1 MNKEAIKLTKE
12 RMQKSIES
20 LKHEFNKVR
29 SGRPKIGLFED
40 IQVNYYGN
48 LTPLNQVANISIPD
62 ATLVIIQ
69 PWDKSQLE
77 SIEKAI
83 QVANLGFN
91 PTNDGKAIRI
101 NIPSLSE
108 ERRIETSKIVKRMGE
123 DSKVAIRNIRRDSN
137 EDIKGLQKSGDI
149 SEDQRDL
156 DLEEIQKITDNY
168 IEKIEKMVNDKIKEV
183 MEV

>member
-1 MNKEAIKLTKE
+1 MNKEAIKLAKE

-83 QVANLGFN
+83 QVANIGFN
-91 PTNDGKAIRI
+91 PSNDGKAIRI

-108 ERRIETSKIVKRMGE
+108 ERRIENSKTVKRMGE
-123 DSKVAIRNIRRDSN
+123 EEKIDIRNIRRDST
-137 EDIKGLQKSGDI
+137 EDIKELQKNGNI
-149 SEDQRDL
+149 AEDQRDL

-168 IEKIEKMVNDKIKEV
+168 VEKTEKMVNDKIKEV

>member
-62 ATLVIIQ
+62 ATLVIVQ

>member
-83 QVANLGFN
+83 QIANIGFN
-91 PTNDGKAIRI
+91 PSNDGKAIRI

-108 ERRIETSKIVKRMGE
+108 ERRVETSKIVKRMGE

-137 EDIKGLQKSGDI
+137 EDIKELQKNGNI

-168 IEKIEKMVNDKIKEV
+168 VEKTEKMVNDKIKEV

>member
-1 MNKEAIKLTKE
+1 MNKEEIKLTKD
-12 RMQKSIES
+12 RMQRSIES

-29 SGRPKIGLFED
+29 SGRPKIGLFENVK
-40 IQVNYYGN
+40 VNYYGN
-48 LTPLNQVANISIPD
+48 LTPLNQVANISVPD

-77 SIEKAI
+77 SVEKAI

-91 PTNDGKAIRI
+91 PTNDGKTIRI

-108 ERRIETSKIVKRMGE
+108 ERRVETSKTVKRIGE

-137 EDIKGLQKSGDI
+137 ENIKELQKDGKI

-156 DLEEIQKITDNY
+156 DLEEIQKITDSY
-168 IEKIEKMVNDKIKEV
+168 IEIIEKMVNEKINEV